1 MHWKVF
7 HEQTSALGRRRSGH
21 FLISPLAAA
30 ADGLMHKDP
39 YCGCCTAW
47 AEHMQK
53 NGVAL
58 QSRNEADMSTV
69 KAKLKVPA
77 DLRSCHTAEIGG
89 YVFEGHVPA
98 DLVKKVLK
106 DKPKIVGLA
115 VPGMPMGDPG
125 MEGPSK
131 QPYQVL
137 SFDEQEGAAST
148 PRVKTR

>member
-1 MHWKVF
+1 MNKRMYW
-7 HEQTSALGRRRSGH
+7 
-21 FLISPLAAA
+21 AAA
-30 ADGLMHKDP
+30 ALAVSLMSPVVAAAGGVMHKDP
-39 YCGCCTAW
+39 YCGCCSAW
-47 AEHMQK
+47 AEHMQQ

-58 QSRNEADMSTV
+58 QIRNEADMSAL
-69 KAKLKVPA
+69 KARLKVPA

-115 VPGMPMGDPG
+115 VPGMPMGSPG

-131 QPYQVL
+131 QAYQVL
-137 SFDEQEGAAST
+137 SFDGQGRRSVYA
-148 PRVKTR
+148 TR

>member
-1 MHWKVF
+1 MNKRMYW
-7 HEQTSALGRRRSGH
+7 
-21 FLISPLAAA
+21 AAA
-30 ADGLMHKDP
+30 ALAVSLMSPVVAAAGGVMHKDP

-47 AEHMQK
+47 AEHMQQ

-58 QSRNEADMSTV
+58 QSRNEADMSAL
-69 KAKLKVPA
+69 KARLKVPA

-115 VPGMPMGDPG
+115 VPGMPMGSPG

-137 SFDEQEGAAST
+137 SFDEQGRRSVYA
-148 PRVKTR
+148 TR

>member
-1 MHWKVF
+1 MNKRLHWAAA
-7 HEQTSALGRRRSGH
+7 ALAIS
-21 FLISPLAAA
+21 LISPLAAA

-69 KAKLKVPA
+69 KAERKVPA

-115 VPGMPMGDPG
+115 VPGMPMGSPG

-131 QPYQVL
+131 QSYQVL
-137 SFDEQEGAAST
+137 SFDEQGRRSVYA
-148 PRVKTR
+148 TR